1 MEEHNHNAKKIGWTI
16 LLNIVITIAEYI
28 GGIFSGSLALI
39 SDAGHN
45 LSDAL
50 SLILSYFGERISET
64 KATKKHSFGFKRV
77 EIFTALINSI
87 SLWIVGL
94 FIIYEAVK
102 RINTHENISLGL
114 MLGIAVIG
122 LLGNFFSIMI
132 LNRDKDDNL
141 NLKAAYMHLL
151 YDTISSVAVIAT
163 AIIIYFTNWIFLD
176 TVASILIA
184 LMIFWGGFGII
195 KKAIHI
201 FMQGVPEG
209 IDFEDVYKSIQKI
222 NGVKSVHSVH
232 IWSINSNEIFL
243 SCHICFDE
251 SARDKGDSLIKRIN
265 KMLESDYNINHTT
278 IQLEKNKICSEG
290 AVCCR

>member
-77 EIFTALINSI
+77 EIFTALINSL

-102 RINTHENISLGL
+102 RINTQENISLGL

-132 LNRDKDDNL
+132 LNKDKDDNL
-141 NLKAAYMHLL
+141 NLKAAYIHLL

-163 AIIIYFTNWIFLD
+163 AIIIYFTNWTFLD
-176 TVASILIA
+176 IVASILIA
-184 LMIFWGGFGII
+184 MMIFWSGFKII
-195 KKAIHI
+195 KKTIHI

-209 IDFEDVYKSIQKI
+209 IDFEDVHKKLLKVK
-222 NGVKSVHSVH
+222 GVLSVHSIH
-232 IWSINSNEIFL
+232 IWSVDSNEAFL
-243 SCHICFDE
+243 SCHVCVGEKQPNTD
-251 SARDKGDSLIKRIN
+251 LIIQSVN
-265 KMLESDYNINHTT
+265 KMLEKQFNILHTT
-278 IQLEKNKICSEG
+278 IQIERKKICSGGEI
-290 AVCCR
+290 CCK